1 MRKSLKK
8 CCCFWLA
15 LFLALSGA
23 KEVNAAD
30 GHCGTIK
37 VTCGG
42 LMANASTEPHPVYLS
57 NGTIKTCQRT
67 NEMHFHT
74 ISCTGCGA
82 VLKSNVVGI
91 CLIKHTICNSEAGNC
106 QSLR

>member
-1 MRKSLKK
+1 MKKSIKT
-8 CCCFWLA
+8 CCCLGLT

-23 KEVNAAD
+23 REVNAAD

-37 VTCGG
+37 VSCGTPV
-42 LMANASTEPHPVYLS
+42 ANVPIESHQVYA
-57 NGTIKTCQRT
+57 NGKIVACQRT
-67 NEMHFHT
+67 KEICFHT

-82 VLKSNVVGI
+82 VLKSNVVGT
-91 CLIKHTICNSEAGNC
+91 CLIEHTVCPTEGGDC